1 MFLGFSSRFFRIFF
15 GWFSFV
21 LHSVCYSNFLL
32 LSFNFC
38 YSFFCILVEFFVL
51 GLLPCSTSGFVIVI
65 VFVFGLATKWICLH
79 AVEIWR
85 KGGGQRAVGG
95 AGWEICRPVASRSR
109 LKVYRCESVNWH
121 ASALVFGFWNHT
133 KKNDGKTEWKSI
145 CFFCP
150 ARIRIPDFWWTGVD

>member
-1 MFLGFSSRFFRIFF
+1 
-15 GWFSFV
+15 
-21 LHSVCYSNFLL
+21 
-32 LSFNFC
+32 
-38 YSFFCILVEFFVL
+38 LVEFFVL